1 MQRKHTGPVIA
12 ACIALAVFIPVN
24 GCDHSNQSGNSP
36 DPGSVSIDLMYEKI
50 PGSTHHSPNGTWWG
64 YNQSKIVRKGDY
76 VFMAVVENDNI
87 DNGDPNADNPSHMA
101 IYVKEGDGDWTK
113 GASFPCSRPGNV
125 VIGSDGI
132 LHAIVFE
139 PTSLQDNGSIGKLMH
154 YSFPDASSGDINTYT
169 TETVIDNDGSS
180 ETVNIRVGAA
190 MSPDDTL
197 AVAFGLN
204 VGANHTEQLYYK
216 QSSAGS
222 WTNLTAGEHLG
233 HDFYYPYV
241 VAEDSNF
248 WLLPIQDDYNPA
260 TGGNFYQIIP
270 IFSFDGTDWTQS
282 TIIDLT
288 SHWLASERERRRA
301 NRIGRTG

>member
-1 MQRKHTGPVIA
+1 MQRKHIGPVIA

-64 YNQSKIVRKGDY
+64 YNQSKIVRRGDY

-139 PTSLQDNGSIGKLMH
+139 PTSSQDNGSIGKLMH

-248 WLLPIQDDYNPA
+248 
-260 TGGNFYQIIP
+260 
-270 IFSFDGTDWTQS
+270 
-282 TIIDLT
+282 
-288 SHWLASERERRRA
+288 
-301 NRIGRTG
+301 